1 MQAYNYSDLYNKYV
15 AEQASDALQKGCIQ
29 KESFIKIK
37 EAYPVPLYT
46 PNYFIRIALGLLTIV
61 AVVFSGLLLW
71 LISSASE
78 ESSIITLLIILA
90 VICYAVLEIF
100 VQKKKYYNAG
110 VDNIL
115 MAMILVFVISSFLV
129 TGNISRILISGITL
143 LITLCLCARFVD
155 SFMGILM
162 YMSSYLFLFLIY
174 VKFGNIARATAPL
187 VMMIV
192 SAAVYFL
199 MNKLSSKTVLYKFC
213 CDAVM
218 FITLIT
224 FYASGNYFVVKEL
237 SNEMFNLNLALHD
250 SIPLAW
256 LFWSFTFL
264 IPPAYILYGIKHKN
278 FLFIRTG
285 LGLVAATIFTV
296 KYYYALLPIEIEML
310 IGGIVLI
317 GVSYL
322 LIKYLTLPKHG
333 YTSANLFPHK
343 KEMLNVEALIVAET
357 FSEQPAAAPQN
368 TGLYGGGSGGGGG
381 ASGEF

>member
-1 MQAYNYSDLYNKYV
+1 MQAYNYSDLYNNYV
-15 AEQASDALQKGCIQ
+15 EAQASDALQTGCIQ
-29 KESFIKIK
+29 KESFVKIK
-37 EAYPVPLYT
+37 EAYPVMLYT

-78 ESSIITLLIILA
+78 ESSIITLLVILA
-90 VICYAVLEIF
+90 VFCYAVLEVF

-129 TGNISRILISGITL
+129 TGNISWIIISGITM
-143 LITLCLCARFVD
+143 LITLYLCIRFAD
-155 SFMGILM
+155 SFMGVVS
-162 YMSSYLFLFLIY
+162 YFSSFIFVFLIY
-174 VKFGNIARATAPL
+174 VKFGNIARATVPL
-187 VMMIV
+187 LMMIV
-192 SAAVYFL
+192 SAVAYL
-199 MNKLSSKTVLYKFC
+199 LINKLSSKTILYKFC
-213 CDAVM
+213 CEAVIL
-218 FITLIT
+218 ITLIT

-237 SNEMFNLNLALHD
+237 SNEMFSLNLALHD
-250 SIPLAW
+250 PIPLAW

-264 IPPAYILYGIKHKN
+264 IPPAYFFYGIKHKN

-285 LGLVAATIFTV
+285 LVLIAATIFTI
-296 KYYYALLPIEIEML
+296 KYYYTVLPVEIEML

-322 LIKYLTLPKHG
+322 LIKYLAMQRHG
-333 YTSANLFPHK
+333 YSSANLFPHK
-343 KEMLNVEALIVAET
+343 KEMLNLEALIIAET
-357 FSEQPAAAPQN
+357 FNEQPAAAPQN

-381 ASGEF
+381 ATGEF

>member
-1 MQAYNYSDLYNKYV
+1 MQAYNYSDLYNNYV
-15 AEQASDALQKGCIQ
+15 EAQASDALQTGCIQ
-29 KESFIKIK
+29 KESFVKIK
-37 EAYPVPLYT
+37 EAYPVMLYT

-61 AVVFSGLLLW
+61 AIVFSGLLLW

-78 ESSIITLLIILA
+78 ESSIITLLVILA
-90 VICYAVLEIF
+90 VFCYAVLEVS

-129 TGNISRILISGITL
+129 TGNISWIIISGITM
-143 LITLCLCARFVD
+143 LITLYLCIRFAD
-155 SFMGILM
+155 SFMGVVS
-162 YMSSYLFLFLIY
+162 YFSSFIFVFLIY

-187 VMMIV
+187 LMMIV

-199 MNKLSSKTVLYKFC
+199 INKLSSKTILYKFC
-213 CDAVM
+213 CEAVIL
-218 FITLIT
+218 ITLIT

-237 SNEMFNLNLALHD
+237 SNEMFSLNLALHD
-250 SIPLAW
+250 PIPLAW

-264 IPPAYILYGIKHKN
+264 IPPAYFFYGIKHKN

-285 LGLVAATIFTV
+285 LVLIAATIFTI
-296 KYYYALLPIEIEML
+296 KYYYTVLPVEIEML

-322 LIKYLTLPKHG
+322 LIKYLAMPKHG
-333 YTSANLFPHK
+333 YTSANLFPQK
-343 KEMLNVEALIVAET
+343 KEMLNLEALIIAET
-357 FSEQPAAAPQN
+357 FNEQPAAAPQN

-381 ASGEF
+381 ATGEF

>member
-1 MQAYNYSDLYNKYV
+1 MQAYNYSDLYNNYV
-15 AEQASDALQKGCIQ
+15 EAQASDALQTGCIQ
-29 KESFIKIK
+29 KESFVKIK
-37 EAYPVPLYT
+37 EAYPVMLYT

-78 ESSIITLLIILA
+78 ESSIITLLVILA
-90 VICYAVLEIF
+90 VFCYAVLEVF

-129 TGNISRILISGITL
+129 TGNISWIIMSGITM
-143 LITLCLCARFVD
+143 LITLYLCIRFAD
-155 SFMGILM
+155 SFMGVVS
-162 YMSSYLFLFLIY
+162 YFSSFIFVFLIY

-187 VMMIV
+187 LMMIV
-192 SAAVYFL
+192 SAVAYL
-199 MNKLSSKTVLYKFC
+199 LINKLSSKTILYKFC
-213 CDAVM
+213 CEAVIL
-218 FITLIT
+218 ITLIT

-237 SNEMFNLNLALHD
+237 SNEMFSLNLALHD
-250 SIPLAW
+250 PIPLAW

-264 IPPAYILYGIKHKN
+264 IPPAYFFYGIKHKN

-285 LGLVAATIFTV
+285 LVLIAATIFTI
-296 KYYYALLPIEIEML
+296 KYYYTVLPVEIEML

-322 LIKYLTLPKHG
+322 LIKYLAMPKHG
-333 YTSANLFPHK
+333 YTSANLFPQK
-343 KEMLNVEALIVAET
+343 KEMLNLEALIIAET
-357 FSEQPAAAPQN
+357 FNEQPAAAPRS

-381 ASGEF
+381 ATGEF

>member
-1 MQAYNYSDLYNKYV
+1 MQAYNYSDLYNNYV
-15 AEQASDALQKGCIQ
+15 EAQASDALQTGCIQ
-29 KESFIKIK
+29 KESFVKIK
-37 EAYPVPLYT
+37 EAYPVMLYT

-78 ESSIITLLIILA
+78 ESSIITLLVILA
-90 VICYAVLEIF
+90 VFCYAVLEVF

-129 TGNISRILISGITL
+129 TGNISWIIMSGITM
-143 LITLCLCARFVD
+143 LITLYLCIRFAD
-155 SFMGILM
+155 SFMGVVS
-162 YMSSYLFLFLIY
+162 YFSSFIFVFLIY

-187 VMMIV
+187 LMMIV
-192 SAAVYFL
+192 SAVAYL
-199 MNKLSSKTVLYKFC
+199 LINKLSSKTILYKFC
-213 CDAVM
+213 CEAVIL
-218 FITLIT
+218 ITLIT

-237 SNEMFNLNLALHD
+237 SNEMFSLNLALHD
-250 SIPLAW
+250 PIPLAW

-264 IPPAYILYGIKHKN
+264 IPPAYFFYGIKHKN

-285 LGLVAATIFTV
+285 LVLIAATIFTI
-296 KYYYALLPIEIEML
+296 KYYYTVLPVEIEML

-322 LIKYLTLPKHG
+322 LIKYLAMQRHG

-343 KEMLNVEALIVAET
+343 KEMLNLEALIIAET
-357 FSEQPAAAPQN
+357 FNEQPAAAPQN

-381 ASGEF
+381 ATGEF

>member
-1 MQAYNYSDLYNKYV
+1 MQAYNYSDLYNNYV
-15 AEQASDALQKGCIQ
+15 EAQASDALQTGCIQ
-29 KESFIKIK
+29 KESFVKIK
-37 EAYPVPLYT
+37 EAYPVMLYT

-78 ESSIITLLIILA
+78 ESSIITLLVILA
-90 VICYAVLEIF
+90 VFCYAVLEVS

-129 TGNISRILISGITL
+129 TGNISWIIMSGITM
-143 LITLCLCARFVD
+143 LITLYLCIRFAD
-155 SFMGILM
+155 SFMGVVS
-162 YMSSYLFLFLIY
+162 YFSSFIFVFLIY

-187 VMMIV
+187 LMMIV
-192 SAAVYFL
+192 SAVAYL
-199 MNKLSSKTVLYKFC
+199 LINKLSSKTILYKFC
-213 CDAVM
+213 CEAVIL
-218 FITLIT
+218 ITLIT

-237 SNEMFNLNLALHD
+237 SNEMFSLNLALHD
-250 SIPLAW
+250 PIPLAW

-264 IPPAYILYGIKHKN
+264 IPPAYLFYGIKHKN

-285 LGLVAATIFTV
+285 LVLIAATIFTI
-296 KYYYALLPIEIEML
+296 KYYYTVLPVEIEML

-322 LIKYLTLPKHG
+322 LIKYLAMQRHG

-343 KEMLNVEALIVAET
+343 KEMLNLEALIIAET
-357 FSEQPAAAPQN
+357 FNEQPAAAPQN

-381 ASGEF
+381 ATGEF

>member
-1 MQAYNYSDLYNKYV
+1 MQAYNYSDLYNNYV
-15 AEQASDALQKGCIQ
+15 EAQASDALQTGCIQ
-29 KESFIKIK
+29 KESFVKIK
-37 EAYPVPLYT
+37 EAYPVMLYT

-78 ESSIITLLIILA
+78 ESSIITLLVILA
-90 VICYAVLEIF
+90 VFCYAVLEVF

-129 TGNISRILISGITL
+129 TGNISWIIISGITM
-143 LITLCLCARFVD
+143 LITLYLCTRFAD
-155 SFMGILM
+155 SFMGVVS
-162 YMSSYLFLFLIY
+162 YFSSFIFVFLIY

-187 VMMIV
+187 LMMIV
-192 SAAVYFL
+192 SAVAYFL
-199 MNKLSSKTVLYKFC
+199 VNKLSSKTILYKFC
-213 CDAVM
+213 CETVIL
-218 FITLIT
+218 ITLIT

-237 SNEMFNLNLALHD
+237 SNEMFSLNLALHD
-250 SIPLAW
+250 PIPLAW
-256 LFWSFTFL
+256 LFWSFIFL
-264 IPPAYILYGIKHKN
+264 IPPAYLFYGIKHKS

-285 LGLVAATIFTV
+285 LGLIAATIFTI
-296 KYYYALLPIEIEML
+296 KYYYTVLPVEIEML

-322 LIKYLTLPKHG
+322 LIKYLAMPRHG

-343 KEMLNVEALIVAET
+343 KEMLNLEALIIAET
-357 FSEQPAAAPQN
+357 FNEQPAAAPQN

-381 ASGEF
+381 ATGEF

>member
-1 MQAYNYSDLYNKYV
+1 MQAYNYSDLYNNYV
-15 AEQASDALQKGCIQ
+15 EAQASDALQTGCIQ
-29 KESFIKIK
+29 KESFVKIK
-37 EAYPVPLYT
+37 EAYPVMLYT

-78 ESSIITLLIILA
+78 ESSIITLLVILA
-90 VICYAVLEIF
+90 VFCYAVLEVF

-129 TGNISRILISGITL
+129 TGNISWIIISGITM
-143 LITLCLCARFVD
+143 LITLYLCIRFAD
-155 SFMGILM
+155 SFMGVVS
-162 YMSSYLFLFLIY
+162 YFSSFIFVFLIY

-187 VMMIV
+187 LMMIV
-192 SAAVYFL
+192 SAVAYL
-199 MNKLSSKTVLYKFC
+199 LINKLSSKTILYKFC
-213 CDAVM
+213 CEAVIL
-218 FITLIT
+218 ITLIT

-237 SNEMFNLNLALHD
+237 SNEMFSLNLALHD
-250 SIPLAW
+250 PIPLAW

-264 IPPAYILYGIKHKN
+264 IPPAYFFYGIKHKN

-285 LGLVAATIFTV
+285 LVLIAATIFTI
-296 KYYYALLPIEIEML
+296 KYYYTVLPVEIEML

-322 LIKYLTLPKHG
+322 LIKYLAMQRHG
-333 YTSANLFPHK
+333 YSSANLFPHK
-343 KEMLNVEALIVAET
+343 KEMLNLEALIIAET
-357 FSEQPAAAPQN
+357 FNEQPAAAPQN

-381 ASGEF
+381 ATGEF